1 MLKLVKRVLERA
13 GFECVAVG
21 DGQSAHDAAIDWR
34 PDIILLDSMLGT
46 TTGEE
51 ILTELRK
58 DFRTRLIPVVFLT
71 VRSSL
76 KDKVDHLLN
85 GADDYVTKPFI
96 PEELVAR
103 LRAVITRATTTRD
116 LNPLTGMSGNSDI
129 LREITNRL
137 VAPDR
142 FAVLYPDIDA
152 FKSYNDHYGFVRG
165 DDVIKPLSTII
176 LEVLEENP
184 SKRHFAGHV
193 GGDDFVILTEPN
205 FAEPIAEEIT
215 KRFDASVPA
224 LYDLVDRERGWIEYE
239 ERNGNKVR
247 AEFVSVSI
255 GVVIAEAG
263 SYASAAALAARAA
276 EGKGGAQPMP
286 GAKWVH
292 HRRAACPPRTV
303 ESGAL
308 HEVRRSRRRRRSQPR
323 AGSGRQELGPQG
335 HPAIP
340 RRRVDRRLHGSR
352 PGVRWRRRRHPDP
365 PDRAPAHHP
374 GRRALS
380 RSPRDA
386 VRRRLDEHHRRRAA
400 TPAPQRHHLSRRS
413 SRSRAQ
419 PPRRRFPRPP
429 CAHPRRRPHNRGH
442 ACFLSR
448 GAHPP
453 RPLPGRGRHRAQ
465 RSRKDDARRHHPA
478 GGAWLWTTGRPAS
491 RPLGQRD
498 HGQRPR

>member
-1 MLKLVKRVLERA
+1 MTVMRRAGIARATPAEGPQTNRDLVLVVDDDEQMLKLIKRVLERA

-21 DGQSAHDAAIDWR
+21 DGHAAHEAAVDWR
-34 PDIILLDSMLGT
+34 PDIIVLDLMLGA

-103 LRAVITRATTTRD
+103 LRAVITRATTTRE

-137 VAPDR
+137 VSQDR

-165 DDVIKPLSTII
+165 DDVIKTLSTII

-193 GGDDFVILTEPN
+193 GGDDFVVLTEPQL
-205 FAEPIAEEIT
+205 AEPIANEIT
-215 KRFDASVPA
+215 KRFDAAVPA
-224 LYDLVDRERGWIEYE
+224 LYDLLDRERGWIEYE
-239 ERNGNKVR
+239 ERNGNKIR

-276 EGKGGAQPMP
+276 EVKGVAKRMP
-286 GAKWVH
+286 GSKWV
-292 HRRAACPPRTV
+292 
-303 ESGAL
+303 L
-308 HEVRRSRRRRRSQPR
+308 DRRR
-323 AGSGRQELGPQG
+323 
-335 HPAIP
+335 
-340 RRRVDRRLHGSR
+340 
-352 PGVRWRRRRHPDP
+352 P
-365 PDRAPAHHP
+365 PDRH
-374 GRRALS
+374 G
-380 RSPRDA
+380 
-386 VRRRLDEHHRRRAA
+386 
-400 TPAPQRHHLSRRS
+400 S
-413 SRSRAQ
+413 SR
-419 PPRRRFPRPP
+419 
-429 CAHPRRRPHNRGH
+429 
-442 ACFLSR
+442 
-448 GAHPP
+448 
-453 RPLPGRGRHRAQ
+453 
-465 RSRKDDARRHHPA
+465 
-478 GGAWLWTTGRPAS
+478 
-491 RPLGQRD
+491 
-498 HGQRPR
+498 

>member
-1 MLKLVKRVLERA
+1 MTVMRRAGIARATPSEGPQTNRDLVLVVDDDEQMLKLIKRVLERA

-21 DGQSAHDAAIDWR
+21 DGYAAHEAAVDWR
-34 PDIILLDSMLGT
+34 PDIIVLDLMLGA

-103 LRAVITRATTTRD
+103 LRAVITRATTTRE

-137 VAPDR
+137 VSQDR

-165 DDVIKPLSTII
+165 DDVIKTLSTII

-193 GGDDFVILTEPN
+193 GGDDFVVLTEPQL
-205 FAEPIAEEIT
+205 AEPIANEIT
-215 KRFDASVPA
+215 KRFDAAVPA
-224 LYDLVDRERGWIEYE
+224 LYDLLDRERGWIEYE
-239 ERNGNKVR
+239 ERNGNKIR

-276 EGKGGAQPMP
+276 EVKGVAKRMP
-286 GAKWVH
+286 GSKWV
-292 HRRAACPPRTV
+292 
-303 ESGAL
+303 L
-308 HEVRRSRRRRRSQPR
+308 DRRR
-323 AGSGRQELGPQG
+323 
-335 HPAIP
+335 
-340 RRRVDRRLHGSR
+340 
-352 PGVRWRRRRHPDP
+352 P
-365 PDRAPAHHP
+365 PDRH
-374 GRRALS
+374 G
-380 RSPRDA
+380 
-386 VRRRLDEHHRRRAA
+386 
-400 TPAPQRHHLSRRS
+400 S
-413 SRSRAQ
+413 SR
-419 PPRRRFPRPP
+419 
-429 CAHPRRRPHNRGH
+429 
-442 ACFLSR
+442 
-448 GAHPP
+448 
-453 RPLPGRGRHRAQ
+453 
-465 RSRKDDARRHHPA
+465 
-478 GGAWLWTTGRPAS
+478 
-491 RPLGQRD
+491 
-498 HGQRPR
+498 